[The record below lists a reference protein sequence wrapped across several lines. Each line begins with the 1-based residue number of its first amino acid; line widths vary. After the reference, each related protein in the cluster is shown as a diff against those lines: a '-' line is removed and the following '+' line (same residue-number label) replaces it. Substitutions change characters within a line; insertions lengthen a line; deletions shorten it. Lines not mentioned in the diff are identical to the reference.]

1 MCCFV
6 KLTCW
11 RPSWDLSALAQS
23 LQSVMRC
30 FFFSTCSWYII
41 PHSLQLTNK
50 RGDKKAPCSTKWQRQ
65 IKEKCGEEGGA
76 KRGGE
81 KRVCRPANGGGPEGN
96 TVNVMSA
103 MNALS
108 GCMYVRVRGTHQ
120 WGPNLSPGTCVH
132 YLVPLCTSLTAIF

>member
-1 MCCFV
+1 MGR
-6 KLTCW
+6 KEGP
-11 RPSWDLSALAQS
+11 REEE
-23 LQSVMRC
+23 
-30 FFFSTCSWYII
+30 
-41 PHSLQLTNK
+41 
-50 RGDKKAPCSTKWQRQ
+50 KK
-65 IKEKCGEEGGA
+65 GF
-76 KRGGE
+76 
-81 KRVCRPANGGGPEGN
+81 CRPANGGGPEGN